1 MRKTKPNYFKSL
13 IASMILLIPV
23 VAFSESDSGYG
34 AAKEDGFFY
43 YKDPKVEKKA
53 KPEKKPVQKKTE
65 PAVPAPKKEEPKV
78 KQVETPS
85 PAPQPKFGSV
95 AWLRENLDRLR
106 DKAIDDPTF
115 ENIQAY
121 KYAERITLDKSSN
134 FAAMSQK
141 VIDQDPMLNE
151 AVRFPIAVAA
161 RSSALY
167 QVAKARK
174 AIMQDMTK
182 KVGLWMFFDSSCTF
196 CHAQYATMKL
206 VQEKYPELV
215 IQYISTDGKIL
226 SGMQNSFRM
235 DVGGT
240 QARKLGIQ
248 LTPAV
253 VMVVP
258 SQRKFAIIAHGAM
271 AADELEHKMITA
283 GIDMGITDNRLTNIA
298 ELEKRGIISATDMQ
312 KIQQEAEG
320 LDMTDPQNIIKII
333 NGAVKRNM

>member
-1 MRKTKPNYFKSL
+1 
-13 IASMILLIPV
+13 
-23 VAFSESDSGYG
+23 
-34 AAKEDGFFY
+34 
-43 YKDPKVEKKA
+43 
-53 KPEKKPVQKKTE
+53 
-65 PAVPAPKKEEPKV
+65 
-78 KQVETPS
+78 
-85 PAPQPKFGSV
+85 
-95 AWLRENLDRLR
+95 
-106 DKAIDDPTF
+106 
-115 ENIQAY
+115 
-121 KYAERITLDKSSN
+121 
-134 FAAMSQK
+134 
-141 VIDQDPMLNE
+141 
-151 AVRFPIAVAA
+151 
-161 RSSALY
+161 
-167 QVAKARK
+167 
-174 AIMQDMTK
+174 
-182 KVGLWMFFDSSCTF
+182 
-196 CHAQYATMKL
+196 MKL